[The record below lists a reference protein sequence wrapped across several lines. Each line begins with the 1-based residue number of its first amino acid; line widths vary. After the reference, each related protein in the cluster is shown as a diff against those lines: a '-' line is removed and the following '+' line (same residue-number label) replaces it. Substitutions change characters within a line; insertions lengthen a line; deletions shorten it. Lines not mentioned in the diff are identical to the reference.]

1 MLDTIT
7 ISVGLPTAVTGGRSA
22 EDLAAELR
30 RLAVLDAFRR
40 REIGEG
46 KAARLLG
53 LPRVAFLE
61 LCGRYDIPTIA
72 YSVEDFEA
80 ELADIQRRGY

>member
-7 ISVGLPTAVTGGRSA
+7 VSVGVPTAVTGGRSPEALA
-22 EDLAAELR
+22 EELR
-30 RLAVLDAFRR
+30 RLVVLDAFRR
-40 REIGEG
+40 QEISAG

-61 LCGRYDIPTIA
+61 LCGQYDIPVIA
-72 YSVEDFEA
+72 YSVEEFGA
-80 ELADIQRRGY
+80 ELADIRRRGY